1 MAAFRSRL
9 SLPMRCLL
17 PLGGLFLLGEP
28 LKYALGERTGGL
40 TVLLAFGAGWLAI
53 GALLLRDGSR
63 QGRRALPTT

>member
-1 MAAFRSRL
+1 
-9 SLPMRCLL
+9 MRCLL

-28 LKYALGERTGGL
+28 LKYVLGEQTGGL
-40 TVLLAFGAGWLAI
+40 TVLLAFGVGWLAI